1 MSNDSKLITIYI
13 SQNKADILTKIPII
27 EALLNS
33 AGIEYFS
40 LNENVTNL
48 YGGLNI
54 VSRGIEI
61 QVSEENVE
69 KATELINAEPTTV
82 SSSENSKETVSP
94 SLSVVAILP
103 PVGPLPELPPEIA
116 VISGLP
122 SPSASLG
129 TSLASNGYA
138 PQSSSA
144 ISDHP
149 SPSESGHPSESL
161 EEFPA

>member
-33 AGIEYFS
+33 AGIEYFL

-61 QVSEENVE
+61 QVSEENVK
-69 KATELINAEPTTV
+69 KANELINSEPRLT
-82 SSSENSKETVSP
+82 NQP
-94 SLSVVAILP
+94 
-103 PVGPLPELPPEIA
+103 
-116 VISGLP
+116 
-122 SPSASLG
+122 
-129 TSLASNGYA
+129 
-138 PQSSSA
+138 
-144 ISDHP
+144 
-149 SPSESGHPSESL
+149 
-161 EEFPA
+161 

>member
-54 VSRGIEI
+54 LSRGIEI
-61 QVSEENVE
+61 QVAEENVE
-69 KATELINAEPTTV
+69 KANELINADEVTFHC
-82 SSSENSKETVSP
+82 KCSP
-94 SLSVVAILP
+94 AEAQTITKIHYVWL
-103 PVGPLPELPPEIA
+103 
-116 VISGLP
+116 
-122 SPSASLG
+122 
-129 TSLASNGYA
+129 
-138 PQSSSA
+138 
-144 ISDHP
+144 
-149 SPSESGHPSESL
+149 
-161 EEFPA
+161 

>member
-13 SQNKADILTKIPII
+13 SQNKTDILTKIPII

-33 AGIEYFS
+33 AGIEYFL

-69 KATELINAEPTTV
+69 KVTELINAEPQLT
-82 SSSENSKETVSP
+82 N
-94 SLSVVAILP
+94 
-103 PVGPLPELPPEIA
+103 PLWFA
-116 VISGLP
+116 G
-122 SPSASLG
+122 
-129 TSLASNGYA
+129 
-138 PQSSSA
+138 
-144 ISDHP
+144 
-149 SPSESGHPSESL
+149 
-161 EEFPA
+161 

>member
-33 AGIEYFS
+33 AEIEYFS
-40 LNENVTNL
+40 LNKNITNL

-69 KATELINAEPTTV
+69 QATELINAEP
-82 SSSENSKETVSP
+82 E
-94 SLSVVAILP
+94 
-103 PVGPLPELPPEIA
+103 
-116 VISGLP
+116 
-122 SPSASLG
+122 
-129 TSLASNGYA
+129 
-138 PQSSSA
+138 
-144 ISDHP
+144 
-149 SPSESGHPSESL
+149 
-161 EEFPA
+161 

>member
-1 MSNDSKLITIYI
+1 MSNDSKLITIYR

-69 KATELINAEPTTV
+69 QATELINAEPQLT
-82 SSSENSKETVSP
+82 N
-94 SLSVVAILP
+94 
-103 PVGPLPELPPEIA
+103 PL
-116 VISGLP
+116 
-122 SPSASLG
+122 
-129 TSLASNGYA
+129 
-138 PQSSSA
+138 
-144 ISDHP
+144 
-149 SPSESGHPSESL
+149 
-161 EEFPA
+161 

>member
-1 MSNDSKLITIYI
+1 MSSDSKLITIYI
-13 SQNKADILTKIPII
+13 SQNKTDYLTKVPII

-69 KATELINAEPTTV
+69 QATELINAEPQLT
-82 SSSENSKETVSP
+82 N
-94 SLSVVAILP
+94 
-103 PVGPLPELPPEIA
+103 PL
-116 VISGLP
+116 
-122 SPSASLG
+122 
-129 TSLASNGYA
+129 
-138 PQSSSA
+138 
-144 ISDHP
+144 
-149 SPSESGHPSESL
+149 
-161 EEFPA
+161 